1 MREGREYDVWVGFGL
16 SANGAGEFGH
26 LGIPE
31 PRRQCRDDRHKL
43 LGNMIFPAFR

>member
-1 MREGREYDVWVGFGL
+1 MREGREYDVLDGFGL

-31 PRRQCRDDRHKL
+31 PRGQCHDDRHRL
-43 LGNMIFPAFR
+43 LGNMIFLAFR